1 MTNITDKP
9 RARIGIY
16 AGTFD
21 PVHTGHI
28 AFALQSLEVARLD
41 EIYFLPERQP
51 RHKEGVEHLAHRI
64 AMLKRAALPYK
75 RFHVLELPDINFSV
89 ERTLP
94 RLEQKFKGIQLVFL
108 FGSDVVSTIME
119 WPKAERL
126 VRECELVIGVRS
138 EDDEE
143 KIKQQISNWPI
154 QPADLIIFTSYAPHV
169 SSGRVREALRR
180 HQKTNGLLS
189 SVQRY
194 SDHNWLY
201 VSFSSQE

>member
-1 MTNITDKP
+1 MTEKGERLNM
-9 RARIGIY
+9 RVGIY

-28 AFALQSLEVARLD
+28 AFALQALEVAKLD

-51 RHKEGVEHLAHRI
+51 RHKQGVEHLAHRI
-64 AMLKRAALPYK
+64 AMLERATQPYK
-75 RFHVLELPDINFSV
+75 RFHVVELPDINFSV

-94 RLEQKFKGIQLVFL
+94 RLEQKFGTRQLVFL
-108 FGSDVVSTIME
+108 FGSDVVSTIMK

-126 VRECELVIGVRS
+126 VKECELVIGVRS
-138 EDDEE
+138 EDNAEI
-143 KIKQQISNWPI
+143 IKQQISDWPI
-154 QPADLIIFTSYAPHV
+154 QPVDLVIFTSYASHV
-169 SSGRVREALRR
+169 SSGRVREALRK
-180 HQKTNGLLS
+180 HQKTSGLLS

-201 VSFSSQE
+201 VSFNSET